1 MINNLQNITI
11 LGAGKSGVGAAI
23 LASKQNL
30 NVVVYNDFKISKENI
45 SLLNNYKVKWYTEDY
60 NSNDTLDNDLLVV
73 SPGVLDNHPVVKD
86 FEEKSKP
93 VVSEIEFASYFCTA
107 KKICITGTNGKTTT
121 TLMVTHILKKAGF
134 KVKAVGNI
142 GESYSLSVA
151 LEQLDYYVIEL
162 SSFQLDRMY
171 EFKADI
177 SIILNISPDH
187 LDRYNQDFTKYSRS
201 KFRITQN
208 MLNGDHLVY
217 NHDDPVI
224 SSWVSSQLKKLY
236 QSHPIS
242 INEELVNGSWL
253 EKEQIQINTNNIKTT
268 IMSIHQL
275 AQQGKHNLFNSM
287 AAGVAARVLDIR
299 KEIIRESLSDF
310 KNVEHRLE
318 EVTKIHGIN
327 FINDSKAT
335 NVNSTWYA
343 LESMQQPTIW
353 IVGGVDKGNDYSIL
367 EGLVKQKVLGIV
379 CLGKDNSKIK
389 DAFGSI
395 VESFFEASS
404 ANQAVQISY
413 RIAKKGYNVLL
424 SPACAS
430 FDLFKSYEDRGHQ
443 FKSAVRSL

>member
-1 MINNLQNITI
+1 MIYNFQNITV

-30 NVVVYNDFKISKENI
+30 NVVVYNDSNITEENI
-45 SLLNNYKVKWYTEDY
+45 NLLNNYGVKWYTQDY
-60 NSNDTLDNDLLVV
+60 TSSDILDNDLLVI
-73 SPGVLDNHPVVKD
+73 SPGILDNHPVVKH

-93 VVSEIEFASYFCTA
+93 VISEIEFASYFCDA

-121 TLMVTHILKKAGF
+121 TLMVTHILEKAGLS
-134 KVKAVGNI
+134 VKAVGNI

-151 LEQLDYYVIEL
+151 LEKFDYYVIEL

-177 SIILNISPDH
+177 SIILNISSDH
-187 LDRYNQDFTKYSRS
+187 LDRYNNDFTKYSQS
-201 KFRITQN
+201 KFRISQN
-208 MLNGDHLVY
+208 MLSGDHLVY
-217 NHDDPVI
+217 NHDDHVI
-224 SSWVSSQLKKLY
+224 STWISSQSKKLY

-242 INEELVNGSWL
+242 IKEKLMKGSWL
-253 EKEQIQINTNNIKTT
+253 EKEQIQININNKKTT

-310 KNVEHRLE
+310 QNVEHRLE

-353 IVGGVDKGNDYSIL
+353 IVGGVDKGNDYSVL

-389 DAFGSI
+389 EAFGSI

-404 ANQAVQISY
+404 ADQAVQISY

>member
-1 MINNLQNITI
+1 
-11 LGAGKSGVGAAI
+11 
-23 LASKQNL
+23 
-30 NVVVYNDFKISKENI
+30 
-45 SLLNNYKVKWYTEDY
+45 
-60 NSNDTLDNDLLVV
+60 
-73 SPGVLDNHPVVKD
+73 
-86 FEEKSKP
+86 
-93 VVSEIEFASYFCTA
+93 
-107 KKICITGTNGKTTT
+107 
-121 TLMVTHILKKAGF
+121 MVAHILEKAGLS
-134 KVKAVGNI
+134 VKAVGNI

-151 LEQLDYYVIEL
+151 LEKIDYYVIEL

-177 SIILNISPDH
+177 SIILNITPDH
-187 LDRYNQDFTKYSRS
+187 LDRYNNNFTKYSQS
-201 KFRITQN
+201 KFRISQN
-208 MLNGDHLVY
+208 MLSGDHLVY
-217 NHDDPVI
+217 NHDDHVI
-224 SSWVSSQLKKLY
+224 SSWISSQFKKLY

-242 INEELVNGSWL
+242 IKEQLLKGSWL
-253 EKEQIQINTNNIKTT
+253 EKEQIQININNKKTT

-310 KNVEHRLE
+310 QNVEHRLE

-353 IVGGVDKGNDYSIL
+353 IVGGVDKGNDYSVL

-379 CLGKDNSKIK
+379 CIGKDNSKIK
-389 DAFGSI
+389 EAFGSI

-404 ANQAVQISY
+404 ADQAVQISY